1 LTFSDPQS
9 HYPTR
14 AYEKAP
20 GTGIG
25 RIVF

>member
-1 LTFSDPQS
+1 LTFGNPQS
-9 HYPTR
+9 HYLNR